1 MSFAAKDVKVLRERT
16 GCGMMD
22 CKRALVDSDGDMD
35 KAIEILREKGLAAAA
50 KKAGRIATEGLVIS
64 KLNKTNDIG
73 VILEINSETDFVSKN
88 NEFIEFVELVADTI
102 IEKKPSN
109 IDDLMKETLVGKSNT
124 VEDILREKILT
135 IGENIK
141 IRRFNILEGSL
152 SSYIHGGG
160 RIGVLVKFETDI
172 SSNQDGLKEY
182 GKDIA
187 MQIAASYPQFIDK
200 SIVPADVLQKEKDIL
215 LAQALNEGKPKNI
228 AEKMVEGRISKYY
241 KEICLLDQPFIKDMD
256 ISIEKYTTN
265 VSQKLSG
272 NIKIKEF
279 IRFEKGEGLEKKED
293 NFADEVASMI

>member
-22 CKRALVDSDGDMD
+22 CKRALVDSDGNMD

-64 KLNKTNDIG
+64 KLNKTNNIG

-109 IDDLMKETLVGKSNT
+109 IENLMKETIVGKSDT
-124 VEDILREKILT
+124 VEDVLREKILT

-152 SSYIHGGG
+152 SFYVHGGG
-160 RIGVLVKFETDI
+160 RIAVLVKFETDI
-172 SSNQDGLKEY
+172 SSKTEFKEY

-200 SIVPADVLQKEKDIL
+200 SIVPDEILQKERDIL

-256 ISIEKYTTN
+256 ISIEKHTKN
-265 VSQKLSG
+265 ISESLSG